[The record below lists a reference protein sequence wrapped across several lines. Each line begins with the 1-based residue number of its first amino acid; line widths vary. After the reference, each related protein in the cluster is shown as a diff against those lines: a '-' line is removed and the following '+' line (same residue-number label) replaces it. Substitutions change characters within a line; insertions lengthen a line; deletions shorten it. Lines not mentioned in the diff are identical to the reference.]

1 MPMHPHAQ
9 PNFRNLFWYPF
20 KITLITALR
29 TFPFIGK
36 RFGKKL
42 GDYHNTSHPEFLD
55 DGSRARAASSA
66 TMNDISRQ
74 EFAPD
79 RVTSD
84 LKPTLWK
91 PQTVQYPYERLED
104 MEPWLFVPGNYNGRI
119 GVIWETC
126 TACKMCVNICPN
138 DCLHM
143 TTELRVDVL
152 DAADGE
158 DAGLGMELEVG
169 KYAAVEKPEVKA
181 ELDDFNLVT
190 AHTSAPDEWRFAE
203 VLDLS
208 GSTATVRWNDSGE
221 EAIVSQEELRPAD
234 DQIVSGRIDLG
245 RCMFCGLCMESCGF
259 TSFFMTN
266 EYDGMS
272 GFTRQDLW
280 FDASRTRVLPGV
292 HQEAVDAELAK
303 RASKER
309 TKRAKKAAKAAAET
323 AKPVE
328 VVVEA
333 VQAVEA
339 EVSEPVEAE
348 AEVAKPVSKEEKKK
362 AELQRVKE
370 RSKNIDFEILGT
382 ADASEKD
389 DLQTIKGV
397 GPFIEEKLNALGI
410 YTFSQVSKMTSDLED
425 QVNEAIEFFPGRVKR
440 DEWANQAKTLFDEA
454 NKGGA

>member
-1 MPMHPHAQ
+1 MSIRTSLRGQSPRGRSEVNTMPMHPHAQ

-36 RFGKKL
+36 RFGKRL
-42 GDYHNTSHPEFLD
+42 GAYHNTSHPEFLD
-55 DGSRARAASSA
+55 DGSRARAASSVE
-66 TMNDISRQ
+66 MNDITRQ

-152 DAADGE
+152 DNAEGEHAGFGAD
-158 DAGLGMELEVG
+158 LEVG
-169 KYAAVEKPEVKA
+169 KFAAVEVPEVVA
-181 ELDDFNLVT
+181 ELDGFNHVT
-190 AHTSAPDEWRFAE
+190 AHTAPPEEWRFAE

-208 GSTATVRWNDSGE
+208 GESATVRWNDSGE
-221 EAIVSQEELRPAD
+221 EAIVATSDLYPAD

-245 RCMFCGLCMESCGF
+245 RCMFCGLCMEACGF

-309 TKRAKKAAKAAAET
+309 DKRAKKAAKAAAEA
-323 AKPVE
+323 AK
-328 VVVEA
+328 
-333 VQAVEA
+333 
-339 EVSEPVEAE
+339 
-348 AEVAKPVSKEEKKK
+348 
-362 AELQRVKE
+362 
-370 RSKNIDFEILGT
+370 G
-382 ADASEKD
+382 DA
-389 DLQTIKGV
+389 
-397 GPFIEEKLNALGI
+397 
-410 YTFSQVSKMTSDLED
+410 
-425 QVNEAIEFFPGRVKR
+425 
-440 DEWANQAKTLFDEA
+440 
-454 NKGGA
+454 

>member
-1 MPMHPHAQ
+1 MPTHPHAR

-55 DGSRARAASSA
+55 DGSRARAQSSA
-66 TMNDISRQ
+66 VMNDINEQ

-119 GVIWETC
+119 GIIWETC

-152 DAADGE
+152 DSAEGE
-158 DAGLGMELEVG
+158 YAGYGMDLEVG
-169 KYAAVEKPEVKA
+169 KFAAKKLDEVA
-181 ELDDFNLVT
+181 ATQESFNHVT
-190 AHTSAPDEWRFAE
+190 AHEDVPQEWRFGE

-208 GSTATVRWNDSGE
+208 SSTATIRWNDTGSE
-221 EAIVSQEELRPAD
+221 EVVEQTDLHTAD
-234 DQIVSGRIDLG
+234 DQIVSGRIDIG
-245 RCMFCGLCMESCGF
+245 RCMFCGLCMEACGF

-280 FDASRTRVLPGV
+280 FDASRTRVLPSV
-292 HQEAVDAELAK
+292 HQEAVDEELAK
-303 RASKER
+303 RAIKER
-309 TKRAKKAAKAAAET
+309 DKRAKKAAKEAKAVAEAPKT
-323 AKPVE
+323 VE
-328 VVVEA
+328 VETVKSA
-333 VQAVEA
+333 
-339 EVSEPVEAE
+339 EPVATET
-348 AEVAKPVSKEEKKK
+348 KTLSKEEKKL
-362 AELQRVKE
+362 AELERVKE
-370 RSKNIDFEILGT
+370 RSKSIDFNILGT
-382 ADASEKD
+382 ANADEKD
-389 DLQTIKGV
+389 DLQAIKGV

-410 YTFSQVSKMTSDLED
+410 YTFSQVSKMTSELED
-425 QVNEAIEFFPGRVKR
+425 QVSEAIEFFPGRVKR
-440 DEWANQAKTLFDEA
+440 DEWAKQAKELLD
-454 NKGGA
+454 KGDA